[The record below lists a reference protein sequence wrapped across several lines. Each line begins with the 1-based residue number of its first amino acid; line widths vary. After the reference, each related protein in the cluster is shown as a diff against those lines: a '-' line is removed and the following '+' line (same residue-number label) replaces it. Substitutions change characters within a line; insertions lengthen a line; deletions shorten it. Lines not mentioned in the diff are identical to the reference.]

1 MDVKLDLAENCELE
15 WAILYDAV
23 RKASKNKPLYVSL
36 EAKPVKD
43 GLEKEL
49 VLGNDNLPVEAP
61 KHQSDEFWL
70 SVDSDYCPNYLG
82 SAKRICAQDSAKFS
96 YSDDAMSQLRHE
108 IGLRLGLLE
117 KLGRAVYF
125 TSKLFGYDIK
135 EVDADFAAC
144 LLNSGRKTLGIV
156 KEKII

>member
-1 MDVKLDLAENCELE
+1 MDDKLSLTENCDAE
-15 WAILYDAV
+15 WDILFNAV
-23 RKASKNKPLYVSL
+23 CGASKNKPLYVSL

-49 VLGNDNLPVEAP
+49 VLGNDNFPVEAP

-70 SVDSDYCPNYLG
+70 SVDSDYLPNYLG
-82 SAKRICAQDSAKFS
+82 SAKRVHEQDSIN

-108 IGLRLGLLE
+108 IGLRLGRLK
-117 KLGRAVYF
+117 KLGRTVYF
-125 TSKLFGYDIK
+125 TSKLFGYDVK

-144 LLNSGRKTLGIV
+144 LLNSGRKTLGII
-156 KEKII
+156 KEKIL